1 MEQRGY
7 FDQQEKVG
15 SDQGTLVEGQ
25 LNNKQ
30 AEVFLRIGQIHEV
43 DRFMEQYLS
52 GTGKAAEESVIF
64 RQYVLMDVYRIVV
77 AFIKEIGGDPRSVMV
92 NPFQNPKQLGEL
104 LSSEQR
110 MKEYLSSVV
119 KDVIRY
125 REEQTDME
133 GKEKK
138 L

>member
-7 FDQQEKVG
+7 FDQQENAV
-15 SDQGTLVEGQ
+15 SNQGTLVEGQ

-30 AEVFLRIGQIHEV
+30 AEVFLRIGQIDEV

-77 AFIKEIGGDPRSVMV
+77 AFIKEIGGDPRSVMA

-110 MKEYLSSVV
+110 MKEYLSSVM
-119 KDVIRY
+119 KDVLRY
-125 REEQTDME
+125 RGEQTDIE

-138 L
+138 R